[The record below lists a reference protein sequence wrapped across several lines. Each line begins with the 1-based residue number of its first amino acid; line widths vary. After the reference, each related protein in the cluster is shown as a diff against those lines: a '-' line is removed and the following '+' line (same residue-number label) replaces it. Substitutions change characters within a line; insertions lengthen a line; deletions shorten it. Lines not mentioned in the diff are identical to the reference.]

1 MVMSMAENSFG
12 TLLVELGVVSE
23 QQLEEATQR
32 SASSISDALL
42 SLGHVTHTDLK
53 QALDAVKPHGRPRLG
68 DVLVNLEHI
77 TPERLESVLQLQ
89 SSEKKPLG
97 ELLVERGEC
106 TYEQVF
112 EGLQAQNTSGSKRIR
127 VLVVDDSMIVCSML
141 TQGLMDLGYDVVS
154 FENPKKAFEQLQT
167 IQPDIVVS
175 DYEMPELDGAELCR
189 KIKSTTADMPVIILT
204 AHDRDDALVGLQAGA
219 DDYVRKGTSMEE
231 LGARIDTIM
240 RRTNATSRMRQLF
253 ARYTSDA
260 VVEQVLQ
267 SGDVVLTGEK
277 REVTVLFVDVR
288 QFTSFAETQGPE
300 RVMATLSDVLG
311 RLADA
316 VLAQGGTVDKFLGDG
331 LMAVF
336 GAPMKMEDHA
346 RRGMAAAH
354 GMLHA
359 MAARNRDCS
368 PELVLEI
375 GVGVNTGVVVAGSV
389 GNERR
394 TEYTCIGDTVNVA
407 SRICALAEPGEIIVG
422 EGTAEALGPF
432 AQVERME
439 PVKLKGKAQ
448 PVPVF
453 RAKR

>member
-1 MVMSMAENSFG
+1 MKGFMAESTFG

-23 QQLEEATQR
+23 RQLHEATQR
-32 SASSISDALL
+32 SATSISDALL

-53 QALDAVKPHGRPRLG
+53 HALDAVKAPGRPRLG

-77 TPERLESVLQLQ
+77 TAERLESVLQLQ
-89 SSEKKPLG
+89 SAERKPLG

-112 EGLQAQNTSGSKRIR
+112 EGLQVQGSGTSKRVR
-127 VLVVDDSMIVCSML
+127 VLVVDDSAIVCSML
-141 TQGLMDLGYDVVS
+141 TQGLMNLGYDVVS
-154 FENPKKAFEQLQT
+154 FEDPTKALAELPT
-167 IQPDIVVS
+167 LQPDLVVS
-175 DYEMPELDGAELCR
+175 DYEMPKLNGAELCR
-189 KIKSTTADMPVIILT
+189 QIKSTTQDLPVIILT
-204 AHDRDDALVGLQAGA
+204 AHENDDVLTGLQAGA

-231 LGARIDTIM
+231 LGARIDAIM
-240 RRTNATSRMRQLF
+240 RRTNATSRVRKLF

-260 VVEQVLQ
+260 IVEQVLQ
-267 SGDVVLTGEK
+267 SGDLVLTGEK
-277 REVTVLFVDVR
+277 REVTVLFADVR
-288 QFTSFAETQGPE
+288 NFTSFAETQSPE
-300 RVMATLSDVLG
+300 RVMSTLNDVLG

-336 GAPMKMEDHA
+336 GAPMKSEDHA
-346 RRGMAAAH
+346 RRGIAAAF

-359 MAARNRDCS
+359 MTARNRDCS
-368 PELVLEI
+368 PELVLEV

-407 SRICALAEPGEIIVG
+407 SRICSLAEPGEIIVG
-422 EGTAEALGPF
+422 AGTAQRLPDLAQLEAM
-432 AQVERME
+432 A
-439 PVKLKGKAQ
+439 PVRLKGKAQ